1 MSCHQLIYQSRPAVP
16 VTKQVL
22 LDILNTSQLQNYK
35 LRISGLLVFHN
46 GAFMQLLEGG
56 EKEVHDLYAKI
67 QRDPR
72 HADLQL
78 LLDASAADRLMPTW
92 VMGFSMSGNV
102 DSAIS
107 DQDFH
112 IPLTDVKE
120 LCQNIEG
127 RVGRIFRKF
136 LHV

>member
-92 VMGFSMSGNV
+92 VMGFGMSGNV

-112 IPLTDVKE
+112 IPLADIKE
-120 LCQNIEG
+120 LCRNIEG
-127 RVGRIFRKF
+127 RVGRIFRQF
-136 LHV
+136 LVV